1 MGLLSSRSCIC
12 SRRPFFPASLTA
24 YSGVPPAL
32 ATVTAE
38 KTCEADAMNPV
49 RFLLTCCL
57 GVFLAA
63 TTVARAGDDVPTAD
77 SARVQNLLDRAVA
90 RFEKDGELAFG
101 AFSRPGEF
109 VTDDLYVYVVGMDG
123 VLQISGGP
131 SLILVGRDIGDLR
144 DAEGKPFVR
153 EILEMART
161 GRPGNVEYRW
171 LNRQHARIERKV
183 AYFRPV
189 GDRVFVA
196 GYYLPR
202 ASEEQAKALLWRAV
216 HELKQEGGKAF
227 AGFNDLN
234 GGFVQDDLY
243 VFVVSTE
250 DGRMRAHGALPRLV
264 GKDVRG
270 LTDADGKPV
279 IAPMLKTAKTKSEGE
294 VDYLWLNPVTRKT
307 ERKRSFFV
315 RVDKYLVAVGAYQP

>member
-1 MGLLSSRSCIC
+1 
-12 SRRPFFPASLTA
+12 
-24 YSGVPPAL
+24 
-32 ATVTAE
+32 
-38 KTCEADAMNPV
+38 MNPV

-57 GVFLAA
+57 GMLLAA
-63 TTVARAGDDVPTAD
+63 ISVVHAADGAPVADA
-77 SARVQNLLDRAVA
+77 ARVHDLLDRAVA

-109 VTDDLYVYVVGMDG
+109 VTEDLYIYVVGMDG
-123 VLQISGGP
+123 VMQISGGP
-131 SLILVGRDIGDLR
+131 SLILVGRDISDLR

-153 EILEMART
+153 EILDTARA

-202 ASEEQAKALLWRAV
+202 ASAEQAKALLWRAV
-216 HELKQEGGKAF
+216 HELKQEGSKAF
-227 AGFNDLN
+227 AAFNDLN

-243 VFVVSTE
+243 VFVVSTD
-250 DGRMRAHGALPRLV
+250 DGRMRAHGATPRLI
-264 GKDVRG
+264 GKDVSG
-270 LTDADGKPV
+270 LKDTDGKPV
-279 IAPMLKTAKTKSEGE
+279 VAPMLLSAKTKSEGE

-315 RVDKYLVAVGAYQP
+315 RVDKYIVAVGSYQP